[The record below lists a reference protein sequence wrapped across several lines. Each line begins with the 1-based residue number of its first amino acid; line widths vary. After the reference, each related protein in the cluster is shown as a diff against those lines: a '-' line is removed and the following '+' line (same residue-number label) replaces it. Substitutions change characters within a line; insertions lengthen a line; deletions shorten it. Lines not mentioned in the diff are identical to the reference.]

1 MKLLRINSPQAP
13 DRNHRIS
20 QTLQDWGDKAW
31 AQTQLLKH
39 PFWAI
44 SSASFGAL
52 ALLVIIFGSFA
63 GNPSG
68 PTKTKFDHREI
79 LTTTREII
87 LEPTR
92 ELGKETYPVGTP
104 VRILDGK
111 GSGEKIKFLI
121 LVGESKEQTWVTWQA
136 ITEAGGTAGEPI
148 QVMSIQPPNHLSIV
162 NHDGPAG
169 FIPTGQATGDEDIA
183 PMDPEL
189 EQEVFRLINVERT
202 SRGLRAL
209 EWDPAM
215 ARGARY
221 TAVDYYVQGYYTPE
235 NHMTRDVIYR
245 NGKIEGFTFVET
257 AQHRAQ
263 KFSSK
268 TKGENGASSNNKTKI
283 GLAKGNGDPAK
294 AFVVGW
300 MNSPSHRQ
308 FILEPNHRYGA
319 IGYWGSKSEWGR
331 STCIF
336 WAGH

>member
-1 MKLLRINSPQAP
+1 MN
-13 DRNHRIS
+13 RIS

-209 EWDPAM
+209 EWDPDM

-221 TAVDYYVQGYYTPE
+221 TAVDYYVQGYYSSSGHDTF
-235 NHMTRDVIYR
+235 DIIYR
-245 NGKIEGFTFVET
+245 NGKIESLLPIESM
-257 AQHRAQ
+257 QSRLK
-263 KFSSK
+263 KFSPRAI
-268 TKGENGASSNNKTKI
+268 GENSAPGANKTKSSLKD
-283 GLAKGNGDPAK
+283 GGGNPAK
-294 AFVVGW
+294 AIVVAW
-300 MNSPSHRQ
+300 MTSPGHRR
-308 FILEPNHRYGA
+308 FILEPRHRYGA
-319 IGYWGSKSEWGR
+319 FGYWGSKSEWGR
-331 STCIF
+331 SACIF
-336 WAGH
+336 WAGW